1 MEAFDSVPV
10 DAPLASPAVV
20 DSPAVPVVPAALPP
34 VAVPV
39 EVPLVAVPA
48 VAVPAPPVVDTV
60 APPPMDPPP
69 PPPPKLPP
77 PGAAMALLAPRT
89 CPGRARLAPATCWE
103 EAADGSPLPAS

>member
-1 MEAFDSVPV
+1 MEGV
-10 DAPLASPAVV
+10 
-20 DSPAVPVVPAALPP
+20 VVPAALPP

-39 EVPLVAVPA
+39 AAPA
-48 VAVPAPPVVDTV
+48 VAVPAAGAETEAVVPPPPV
-60 APPPMDPPP
+60 DPPP

-103 EAADGSPLPAS
+103 EAAEGSPLPASYTASPFSP